1 VRLLLLLGGLA
12 VLLGR
17 PVLGQQADEGA
28 PALPIVERVRFEGN
42 DRFAD
47 SVLRAQVRTRANR
60 RFFGIPGF
68 TWWRWLHRIGASGA
82 LGSRLSRGFLS
93 LGEPPARLDTSLVA
107 ADVERLQLYYQQEGF
122 REAEVTAHIDTLRR
136 ADRVGVTFAIAPG
149 PPTYVRRM
157 AYEGLSGLSDVQ
169 QRRLARASLLPP
181 ERLDPAHPLRFRV
194 RDQRFSEPLLVAE
207 RRRVLTFLREAGYA
221 AVARDSVRAF
231 VAPQSPDSFDVTFR
245 VRPGPRYRFGDVHFQ
260 VTGPEEGT
268 PSRGDTLTVEGGKGT
283 VTWTATGESRLR
295 SGLLRRALR
304 FQPGTWYDQSAVRAT
319 KRRLEATGV
328 FSFTDITPLH
338 PDSLAPPD
346 GAPRLPHRIT
356 LRTRERHQIR
366 LETFMLQRSVVLAGS
381 DSELGAGIGG
391 TYSNANLLGGG
402 ETFTLRA
409 SGSLSANL
417 DSTLFNAAQAEVS
430 TSLALPYLVGPFRRL
445 DRRLNLYQSRT
456 RLSLSLLTARRDALG
471 LIIRGRGGARIRLE
485 LQHTPSVASLVDV
498 LDLNLSNPDTT
509 SNFEE
514 NFLGTLAR
522 SGDSLSVTEQ
532 VQRAQILED
541 YTQPQINNALRY
553 TLRSS
558 TANPL
563 RRERGHSY
571 EAAVEVGGNLPYL
584 LDRLVFS
591 PDSVAGS
598 IPGLPFFGGQQAKD
612 ALIYRQYLRAIVDLR
627 RYRPLSRSTVFAWK
641 AIGGIGHPVGRA
653 DVLPFDRRFYSGGA
667 TSVRGWRLR
676 ELGPGGASFGAG
688 GDGTNFL
695 GGDVKLEASVELRGT
710 MLRNV
715 LAANWVG
722 VLFADVGNVWFG
734 PRNPG
739 FAQEG
744 DEAPTGY
751 FAADSFL
758 GDLGVGSGLGLRL
771 AWDYLI
777 VRFDFAYRVFD
788 PQHSGV
794 LLPRG
799 LNQPVIHFGIG
810 HAF

>member
-1 VRLLLLLGGLA
+1 V
-12 VLLGR
+12 
-17 PVLGQQADEGA
+17 
-28 PALPIVERVRFEGN
+28 PIVERVRFEGN
-42 DRFAD
+42 DQFAD
-47 SVLRAQVRTRANR
+47 ATLRAQVRSRANR
-60 RFFGIPGF
+60 RFLSIPGF

-82 LGSRLSRGFLS
+82 LGGRLSRGFLS

-107 ADVERLQLYYQQEGF
+107 ADVERLRLYYQQEGF
-122 REAEVTAHIDTLRR
+122 REAAVAARIDTLRR
-136 ADRVGVTFAIAPG
+136 DDRVRVTFAVAPG

-157 AYEGLSGLSDVQ
+157 AYEGLSGLERAQ

-181 ERLDPAHPLRFRV
+181 ERLDPDQPLQFRV
-194 RDQRFSEPLLVAE
+194 RDQRFSEPLLLAE
-207 RRRVLTFLREAGYA
+207 RRRVLTFLRKAGYA
-221 AVARDSVRAF
+221 AVARDSVRAL
-231 VAPQSPDSFDVTFR
+231 VSPQSPDSFDVTFR
-245 VRPGPRYRFGDVHFQ
+245 VRPGPRYRFGDVAYEI
-260 VTGPEEGT
+260 TGPEDAAA
-268 PSRGDTLTVEGGKGT
+268 PRGDTLALPSADGVA
-283 VTWTATGESRLR
+283 TWTATGESRLR
-295 SGLLRRALR
+295 GGLLRRALR
-304 FQPGTWYDQSAVRAT
+304 FQPGAWYDQSAVRAT

-328 FSFTDITPLH
+328 FSFSDITPL
-338 PDSLAPPD
+338 PSDSAVSTD
-346 GAPRLPHRIT
+346 SVPRLPHRIT

-381 DSELGAGIGG
+381 DSELGTGIGG
-391 TYSNANLLGGG
+391 TYTNANLLGGG

-430 TSLALPYLVGPFRRL
+430 TSLALPYLIGPFGRL
-445 DRRLNLYQSRT
+445 DRRLRLYQSRT

-471 LIIRGRGGARIRLE
+471 LIIRGRGGARVRLE
-485 LQHTPSVASLVDV
+485 LQHTPSLASLVDL

-509 SNFEE
+509 ANFEE
-514 NFLGTLAR
+514 NFLGTLAGG
-522 SGDSLSVTEQ
+522 GDTLSVTEQ

-553 TLRSS
+553 TLRST

-571 EAAVEVGGNLPYL
+571 EGAIEVGGNLPYL

-591 PDSVAGS
+591 PDSVAGA
-598 IPGLPFFGGQQAKD
+598 IPGLPFFGGQQAED
-612 ALIYRQYLRAIVDLR
+612 DLIYRQYVRAIVDLR
-627 RYRPLSRSTVFAWK
+627 RYRPLTRATVFAWK
-641 AIGGIGHPVGRA
+641 AIGGVGHPLGQA
-653 DVLPFDRRFYSGGA
+653 TVLPFDRRFYSGGA

-695 GGDVKLEASVELRGT
+695 GGDVKLEASAELRST

-715 LAANWVG
+715 LAANWIG
-722 VLFADVGNVWFG
+722 VLFADAGNVWFG

-739 FAQEG
+739 FAQE
-744 DEAPTGY
+744 DSDAPTGT
-751 FAADSFL
+751 FAVDSFL
-758 GDLGVGSGLGLRL
+758 GDLGVGTGFGLRL

-777 VRFDFAYRVFD
+777 VRFDLAYRVFD
-788 PQHSGV
+788 PQE
-794 LLPRG
+794 RG
-799 LNQPVIHFGIG
+799 LPLPQGFRQPVLHFGIG